1 MRKAFV
7 NIVEK
12 IFKKDKKTI
21 LLLGDIGVFGF
32 KNLFK
37 KEPKRALNIGIL
49 EQSMISFA
57 AGLSKT
63 GYVPI
68 VHTIAPFIVTR
79 AFEQLKIDF
88 GYQRL
93 KGNFVTVGGSYDYSA
108 LGCTHHCPEDINL
121 ISNIPTFQIIVP
133 GNSNEFEQLF
143 LQSYNNSSP
152 TYFRLSTEE
161 NKKKLKVDL
170 GKANVIQKGNRGI
183 IIAVGP
189 VLNYLLPFIQKYD
202 INLLYYTTVKPF
214 DYKVLKKIINNN
226 GKILIIEPFYTG
238 AINNEIISNINAEIH
253 IKNISVPVQFINN
266 YGTKDENDEKLGFQK
281 NKIEKDIVK
290 FFKFKKI

>member
-37 KEPKRALNIGIL
+37 KEAKRALNIGIL

-63 GYVPI
+63 GFIPI
-68 VHTIAPFIVTR
+68 VHTIAPFIVNR

-88 GYQRL
+88 GYQGL

-121 ISNIPTFQIIVP
+121 ISNIPTFQIITP
-133 GNSNEFEQLF
+133 GNSHEFEQLF

-152 TYFRLSTEE
+152 TYFRLSEEE
-161 NKKKLKVDL
+161 NKQKFKVNL
-170 GKANVIQKGNRGI
+170 GKANLIQKGSSGI
-183 IIAVGP
+183 VITVGP
-189 VLNYLLPFIQKYD
+189 VLNYILPFIHKYD
-202 INLLYYTTVKPF
+202 INHIYYSTVKPF
-214 DYKVLKKIINNN
+214 DYKTLKKIINKNK
-226 GKILIIEPFYTG
+226 KILIIEPFYTG
-238 AINNEIISNINAEIH
+238 TINSEIISNIDSEIQ
-253 IKNISVPVQFINN
+253 IKNISVPKKFINN
-266 YGTKDENDEKLGFQK
+266 YGSKKKNDEKLGFETK
-281 NKIEKDIVK
+281 KIEKEIIK
-290 FFKFKKI
+290 FFKIERK